1 MFMKKIIIVG
11 GGVSGVIAA
20 LKASLNNSV
29 TIIDKND
36 KLLKKLLLTG
46 NGKCN
51 YWHDNINSNSYLTT
65 NKDLLDNILFNKDT
79 VFEYLTDL
87 GIYPYVKDGYY
98 YPNSMQAATVRE
110 LLLRK
115 LESSYVNVL
124 LNTSLIDLKKD
135 NNKFII
141 KTDNGVLEC
150 DKVILS
156 FGGASYSKCG
166 TDGSSFNI
174 IKDKFKYKKL
184 NPALTPLKVDFP
196 YLKDWANVRFHV
208 NASLYIDDNY
218 IMSEYGETQFT
229 DYGLS
234 GINIFNLSL
243 FIADNIN
250 KDVRIK
256 INFLSNVFDVNSFL
270 DKRGKN
276 STINDML
283 ETVIPYQ
290 IINTLSK
297 YLKINFNLKW
307 TDLNINDK
315 NKLLNSLTN
324 LDLKVVSFLDFDRS
338 QVTSGGILLSEIN
351 TDTFETNSIKDL
363 YLTGELLDVTGKC
376 GGYNLAFA
384 FISGFIV
391 GENINND

>member
-1 MFMKKIIIVG
+1 MKKIIIVG

-141 KTDNGVLEC
+141 KTDKGVLEC

-351 TDTFETNSIKDL
+351 TDTFETNSIKGL